1 MTDKSY
7 LDEFG
12 AGQVQPLS
20 KQLIETFVTGH
31 RDPIVK
37 SVDLVTRL
45 KDVMTQALQDSV
57 NATESTDRQ

>member
-1 MTDKSY
+1 MTDKSH

-31 RDPIVK
+31 RDPTVK
-37 SVDLVTRL
+37 AVDLVTRL
-45 KDVMTQALQDSV
+45 KDVMTHALQDPV
-57 NATESTDRQ
+57 DATESTDRQ